1 MREMQQGTARAVQS
15 CIECYTGKR
24 MTAEDLISFIRSI
37 AMHSP
42 TLTALFAPKPAVA
55 DSDMGESAS
64 ADDFA
69 ALMALSGQPAPAPQ
83 RDMPLTHA
91 APPPQPAASNPMPSI
106 CIENLRAP
114 ATKLVVQRTRKAKL
128 SEPSDEELRLMKWW
142 SEKRVPEIARRQ
154 HETAGCNMLRSD
166 AEKNSAYVRFL
177 MGKLMKTLPTA
188 GGLKLL
194 QIVRTFNNNSDI
206 EAFSESI
213 KELVDEFE
221 VKVNLTHAPECTVRA
236 APAPRGRA
244 AVSRAAAIE
253 AALPSIDLD
262 CDLGAPTE
270 DLSWPSVSAAP
281 THSHGDGCCGGS
293 SLVGKRKRTETL
305 NGAHPEDDDEGASCP
320 VCKDEPRE
328 DDRWVKCDGCGSWY
342 HQICVLFN
350 EIAHG
355 KSVRFFCRTPGC
367 RKRGSRQLNRRQ
379 RKPCYPTSP
388 SIESSALADEM
399 MQLVQPVARSDRD
412 VVIKMVANVESVREL
427 KGSRSC
433 RKTVERVRTKTICAF
448 QHTLIGSDLLFL
460 IMFVEEIVGPDGVGR
475 VEIKKVDNNGFYEEA
490 RHKESIDVEKAIVE
504 AYLSRSAA
512 AGFASALF
520 HIDGLKRSLFLG
532 APPSPFLSSTSSLAH
547 CLELLREA
555 SAARIVHGFEEES
568 TEHGETFVRAQL
580 IPAGMAP
587 RAVAQERDAD
597 IACPVAQTAQDW
609 VQVQKQHGYM
619 FEDLQFAKF
628 SSMMLVYHLIKGWRK
643 EFSAPVRQAAA
654 DYDSDDS
661 TDVTPP
667 PSRSQASARA
677 AFVGADEALTAPY
690 YHSAAP
696 GQQTMTPAGNYGEPR
711 GQMSDGAGLHCMTFP
726 MDSLPE
732 AEGRG
737 IVGDGSGV
745 PNSMNFRMDSLPH
758 DVRLMLEAPVESI
771 RETARY
777 ADAQVPPPP
786 PASPPLRQQTFSGLQ
801 SGPNDAF
808 WSDSL
813 FQHEAE
819 SSVQDESPYWDCF
832 FNTL

>member
-1 MREMQQGTARAVQS
+1 V
-15 CIECYTGKR
+15 
-24 MTAEDLISFIRSI
+24 
-37 AMHSP
+37 
-42 TLTALFAPKPAVA
+42 
-55 DSDMGESAS
+55 
-64 ADDFA
+64 
-69 ALMALSGQPAPAPQ
+69 
-83 RDMPLTHA
+83 
-91 APPPQPAASNPMPSI
+91 
-106 CIENLRAP
+106 RAP

-142 SEKRVPEIARRQ
+142 SAKRVPEIARRQ

-166 AEKNSAYVRFL
+166 AQKNSAYVRFL

-194 QIVRTFNNNSDI
+194 QIVRAFNDTSDI

-213 KELVDEFE
+213 KELVDEFA

-244 AVSRAAAIE
+244 AVSRAAPVE

-262 CDLGAPTE
+262 CDLGAPA
-270 DLSWPSVSAAP
+270 DDMSWPSVSCGVAP
-281 THSHGDGCCGGS
+281 RHASHSHGDGCCGGS
-293 SLVGKRKRTETL
+293 SSMAGKRKRTETL

-399 MQLVQPVARSDRD
+399 MQMVQPVARSDRD
-412 VVIKMVANVESVREL
+412 VVIKMVANVESVREI
-427 KGSRSC
+427 KGSRAC
-433 RKTVERVRTKTICAF
+433 RKTLERVRNKTICAF

-460 IMFVEEIVGPDGVGR
+460 IMFVEEVVGPDGVGR
-475 VEIKKVDNNGFYEEA
+475 VEIKKVDNNGFYEEE
-490 RHKESIDVEKAIVE
+490 RHKEALEVEKAIVE

-512 AGFASALF
+512 AGFASARI
-520 HIDGLKRSLFLG
+520 HIDGLKRSLFLS
-532 APPSPFLSSTSSLAH
+532 APASPFLSSTSSLAN
-547 CLELLREA
+547 CMELLREA
-555 SAARIVHGFEEES
+555 CAARIVHGFEEERTDQGS
-568 TEHGETFVRAQL
+568 DTVVRAQL
-580 IPAGMAP
+580 VAAGTAP
-587 RAVAQERDAD
+587 RAVAPERDVD
-597 IACPVAQTAQDW
+597 VACPVAQTAHDW
-609 VQVQKQHGYM
+609 LQVQKQHGYM

-654 DYDSDDS
+654 DYDSDES
-661 TDVTPP
+661 TDVAPP
-667 PSRSQASARA
+667 PSRCQAPARDS
-677 AFVGADEALTAPY
+677 FVGVEEAVPAHY
-690 YHSAAP
+690 YQYSGAAP
-696 GQQTMTPAGNYGEPR
+696 EQPMMLTTAGNYPESR
-711 GQMSDGAGLHCMTFP
+711 GQMSDGAGLANGMPFRA
-726 MDSLPE
+726 DNLPE
-732 AEGRG
+732 GDAER
-737 IVGDGSGV
+737 SH
-745 PNSMNFRMDSLPH
+745 NSMTLNMDLLPH
-758 DVRLMLEAPVESI
+758 DVRMMLEAPVEPI
-771 RETARY
+771 RQTAGY
-777 ADAQVPPPP
+777 DAREVQVPPPP
-786 PASPPLRQQTFSGLQ
+786 PASPPLRQESFTGLHSGE
-801 SGPNDAF
+801 NDSF
-808 WSDSL
+808 WSDTL
-813 FQHEAE
+813 FQQEADRAA
-819 SSVQDESPYWDCF
+819 VQDEAPYWDCF